1 MCLIA
6 TLNEF
11 EEYLINEENQAAQVP
26 SIVTIPPWSSHVTR
40 LNAPWS
46 RFFRSGCWRP
56 IRHETKTPVIWIY
69 LGDHPFS
76 PLSISINFRWTPRL
90 SSDSSSFFL
99 RPSMNFCI
107 SWVWR
112 CALLLCWG
120 YLSRFFEP
128 SVGCSTCGC
137 FSSVSSKLLWGL
149 NIVFGCF
156 CFYITYIIVDEWAPI
171 LDPYPAHQATSSHLT
186 RKKQVY
192 NL

>member
-1 MCLIA
+1 MPHGQDSSVVVAGGQYAMKQKHRLFGFIWGI
-6 TLNEF
+6 TL
-11 EEYLINEENQAAQVP
+11 
-26 SIVTIPPWSSHVTR
+26 
-40 LNAPWS
+40 
-46 RFFRSGCWRP
+46 
-56 IRHETKTPVIWIY
+56 
-69 LGDHPFS
+69 FS

-120 YLSRFFEP
+120 YLSRLFEP

-156 CFYITYIIVDEWAPI
+156 CFYITYIIVDEWAHI

>member
-1 MCLIA
+1 MPHGQDSSVVVAGGQYAMKQKHRLFGFIWGI
-6 TLNEF
+6 TL
-11 EEYLINEENQAAQVP
+11 
-26 SIVTIPPWSSHVTR
+26 
-40 LNAPWS
+40 
-46 RFFRSGCWRP
+46 
-56 IRHETKTPVIWIY
+56 
-69 LGDHPFS
+69 FS

-90 SSDSSSFFL
+90 SSDSSSFFS

-156 CFYITYIIVDEWAPI
+156 CCPTLLQFSQETITCSTWRSWLKVSNCCTCCTVRV
-171 LDPYPAHQATSSHLT
+171 L
-186 RKKQVY
+186 
-192 NL
+192 